1 LTDRL
6 IRNDRDIKV
15 VLFEGIFLYFF
26 INIHTAQSIIEIIH
40 KKNTLPEYPFTQMI
54 KKTSKLRKI
63 ELIAIVLRIK
73 ITPPEFDYPGN
84 APGKSM
90 FLI

>member
-15 VLFEGIFLYFF
+15 VLFEGNFLYFF
-26 INIHTAQSIIEIIH
+26 INMQTAQSIIEIIH
-40 KKNTLPEYPFTQMI
+40 RKITLPEYPFTQMR
-54 KKTSKLRKI
+54 KKASKLRKI
-63 ELIAIVLRIK
+63 ELIAITLTIK

-84 APGKSM
+84 APGKSIL
-90 FLI
+90 LI